1 MVAWFTT
8 SGGGYEEGGYVTSGF
23 KPYVGGEGER
33 IGNADVRRGS
43 GVVRDI
49 VGEWSELKLGVT
61 RITIMIL

>member
-1 MVAWFTT
+1 M
-8 SGGGYEEGGYVTSGF
+8 TSGF